1 MKILERII
9 KKEKLRKDNLKKNL
23 KDVLKI
29 KYKIKI

>member
-23 KDVLKI
+23 KDALKI